1 MNNNIIELEL
11 PKVNYY
17 VSDLQDKYNNGL
29 LKDHLDAIQYI
40 QQYYYESSNGMY
52 YFYNA
57 EKDDFEFKTDK
68 DFRKEVLDKIDN
80 CKIVCKKIKTNSK
93 IYKIASD
100 IFKPRHYSIGKNY
113 YINSFKGLL
122 HKKYKPFDEYS
133 DEIVKGIK
141 TRRLTDT

>member
-52 YFYNA
+52 YFYDA
-57 EKDDFEFKTDK
+57 EKNDFEFKTDK

-80 CKIVCKKIKTNSK
+80 CKIVCK
-93 IYKIASD
+93 
-100 IFKPRHYSIGKNY
+100 R
-113 YINSFKGLL
+113 
-122 HKKYKPFDEYS
+122 
-133 DEIVKGIK
+133 
-141 TRRLTDT
+141 